1 MLCIQVTIWFI
12 KSYKKVSYNE
22 CVLCLE
28 VNVGTGKEMCGM
40 KEFLSET
47 HRDHDSHEREK
58 NGN

>member
-1 MLCIQVTIWFI
+1 M
-12 KSYKKVSYNE
+12 SYKE

-28 VNVGTGKEMCGM
+28 VNVGTKKEMCGM